1 MTLQILIVQNLMTL
15 QTKVV
20 TLQILNLTND
30 TTNPYLMTLQI
41 LIVSKGNDSTN
52 PDKTTSPPCT
62 YTKD

>member
-1 MTLQILIVQNLMTL
+1 MTL